1 MPLRMGFV
9 MAPAYVVDTG
19 HESEFECFRQERLRL
34 LEPRGSDF
42 LQVGIGL
49 LHRLGCGRLRQQGG
63 HGLNQA
69 SAGLPGGVAPQTIP
83 TERWHAYRQNA
94 FNLTPWA

>member
-49 LHRLGCGRLRQQGG
+49 LHRLGCGRVRQQGG
-63 HGLNQA
+63 NGHNQA
-69 SAGLPGGVAPQTIP
+69 SAGYRGGYRGASLHKPSPRNGGMP
-83 TERWHAYRQNA
+83 TGK
-94 FNLTPWA
+94 TPFT